1 MGGTNRGRS
10 ISSMTRFS
18 ILSLI
23 CNHHFSDAPTPAR
36 NRSRFAH
43 TTFGIPGVQEH
54 AYFLKETR
62 DAIKIRRRILQCF
75 EEASLPST
83 SDARRKQLLHFCVVG
98 GGPTGV
104 EFSAEL
110 HDLIHD
116 DLSKKYPALLAN
128 VGITLYDVA
137 PRILSM
143 FDSALAQ
150 YATEHFARQHIEVR
164 TRRTVTRVDNGVLH
178 VKEEGEVPFGMLV
191 WSTGVEMTPL
201 IKALQGV
208 KKDPKGGR
216 LVTDGWLR
224 VIQDGPPEGKPPKLI
239 KDVYALGDC
248 AVIDG
253 MELPLTAQVASQKGV
268 WMRKRFELLARR
280 GLDKSLPAGQSVDER
295 TTPDEVMK
303 EGKAIIVPEDLEV
316 GTPFKFRNYG
326 VLAYLGEWKAIGQ
339 GQGRW
344 ELKGYVDVSSGTAIV
359 LTFSL
364 VQMASLVPL
373 ANRVPHYD
381 HLVEE

>member
-1 MGGTNRGRS
+1 M
-10 ISSMTRFS
+10 
-18 ILSLI
+18 
-23 CNHHFSDAPTPAR
+23 
-36 NRSRFAH
+36 
-43 TTFGIPGVQEH
+43 QEH

-83 SDARRKQLLHFCVVG
+83 SEARREQLLHFCVVG

-116 DLSKKYPALLAN
+116 DLSKKYPALLTS
-128 VGITLYDVA
+128 VRITLYDVA

-164 TRRTVTRVDNGVLH
+164 TRRTVTHVDDGVLH

-201 IKALQGV
+201 IRSLRDV

-224 VIQDGPPEGKPPKLI
+224 VIQDAPTEEGKPPKLI

-248 AVIDG
+248 AMIEG

-268 WMRKRFELLARR
+268 WMRKWFESLAQR
-280 GLDKSLPAGQSVDER
+280 GLDKPAPADHYMNER
-295 TTPDEVMK
+295 ATLDKVMK
-303 EGKAIIVPEDLEV
+303 EGEVVVAPEDPEAAV
-316 GTPFKFRNYG
+316 GAPFKFRNYG

-344 ELKGYVDVSSGTAIV
+344 ELKGYARNLFSKFFGDTLPACSGG
-359 LTFSL
+359 SL
-364 VQMASLVPL
+364 GSFGEPRTSA
-373 ANRVPHYD
+373 
-381 HLVEE
+381 

>member
-1 MGGTNRGRS
+1 V
-10 ISSMTRFS
+10 
-18 ILSLI
+18 
-23 CNHHFSDAPTPAR
+23 H
-36 NRSRFAH
+36 
-43 TTFGIPGVQEH
+43 EH

-83 SDARRKQLLHFCVVG
+83 SKARREQLLHFCVVG

-116 DLSKKYPALLAN
+116 DLSKKYPALLTN
-128 VGITLYDVA
+128 VRLTLYDVA

-150 YATEHFARQHIEVR
+150 YATEHFARQHIGVR

-201 IKALQGV
+201 VKSLRGV

-224 VIQDGPPEGKPPKLI
+224 VIQDAPTGEGKSPKLI
-239 KDVYALGDC
+239 QDVYALGDC
-248 AVIDG
+248 AVIEG
-253 MELPLTAQVASQKGV
+253 MELPLTAQVAAQKGV

-280 GLDKSLPAGQSVDER
+280 GLDKSAPAVLTSSASAPMTTASTGTSARPTGDTKTVPTAGHSVNER
-295 TTPDEVMK
+295 VKPDTVVK
-303 EGKAIIVPEDLEV
+303 EEKAIIAPEDPESAV
-316 GTPFKFRNYG
+316 GAPFKYRNYG

-344 ELKGYVDVSSGTAIV
+344 ELKGYT
-359 LTFSL
+359 LSL
-364 VQMASLVPL
+364 F
-373 ANRVPHYD
+373 
-381 HLVEE
+381 

>member
-1 MGGTNRGRS
+1 M
-10 ISSMTRFS
+10 
-18 ILSLI
+18 
-23 CNHHFSDAPTPAR
+23 
-36 NRSRFAH
+36 
-43 TTFGIPGVQEH
+43 QEH

-62 DAIKIRRRILQCF
+62 DAIKIRRRIIQCF

-83 SDARRKQLLHFCVVG
+83 SAARREQLLHFCVVG

-110 HDLIHD
+110 HDLLHD
-116 DLSKKYPALLAN
+116 DLSKKYPALLTS
-128 VGITLYDVA
+128 VRVTLYDVA

-150 YATEHFARQHIEVR
+150 YATEHFARQNIEVR
-164 TRRTVTRVDNGVLH
+164 TRRTVTRVDDGILH

-201 IKALQGV
+201 IKSLQGV
-208 KKDPKGGR
+208 QKDPKGGR

-224 VIQDGPPEGKPPKLI
+224 VLQDAPAEEGKPPKLI

-268 WMRKRFELLARR
+268 WMRKWFESLGRR
-280 GLDKSLPAGQSVDER
+280 GLERSAPADVARE
-295 TTPDEVMK
+295 E
-303 EGKAIIVPEDLEV
+303 KAIAVPEDPEAAV
-316 GTPFKFRNYG
+316 GAPFKYRNYG

-339 GQGRW
+339 DQGRW
-344 ELKGYVDVSSGTAIV
+344 EVKGYALNLFSSAMIPIFWLGQV
-359 LTFSL
+359 
-364 VQMASLVPL
+364 ASLGPL
-373 ANRVPHYD
+373 ANRVPHHD
-381 HLVEE
+381 DLVEKQTPDPTTMVSMERFLTFSLRLTPLPQGHKLLLRA

>member
-1 MGGTNRGRS
+1 MHLRQLVIAVGS
-10 ISSMTRFS
+10 
-18 ILSLI
+18 
-23 CNHHFSDAPTPAR
+23 
-36 NRSRFAH
+36 H
-43 TTFGIPGVQEH
+43 TQTFGIPGVQEH

-83 SDARRKQLLHFCVVG
+83 SEARREQLLHFCVVG

-116 DLSKKYPALLAN
+116 DLSKKYPALLTN
-128 VGITLYDVA
+128 VRITLYDVA

-164 TRRTVTRVDNGVLH
+164 TRRTVTCVDDGVLH
-178 VKEEGEVPFGMLV
+178 VREEGEVPFGMLV

-201 IKALQGV
+201 IKSLRGIR
-208 KKDPKGGR
+208 KDPKGGR

-224 VIQDGPPEGKPPKLI
+224 VIQDAPTEEGKPPKLV

-248 AVIDG
+248 AVIEG

-268 WMRKRFELLARR
+268 WMRKWFESLARR
-280 GLDKSLPAGQSVDER
+280 GLDRPASAGRQMNER
-295 TTPDEVMK
+295 AAPDEVTK
-303 EGKAIIVPEDLEV
+303 DRKVIVPPEDAEAAA
-316 GTPFKFRNYG
+316 GAPFKFRNYG

-344 ELKGYVDVSSGTAIV
+344 ELKGYARSLFSKSIGDISCCFFRWFAWILWRTAY
-359 LTFSL
+359 LTMTISWRNKL
-364 VQMASLVPL
+364 RIPL
-373 ANRVPHYD
+373 
-381 HLVEE
+381 LW

>member
-1 MGGTNRGRS
+1 M
-10 ISSMTRFS
+10 
-18 ILSLI
+18 
-23 CNHHFSDAPTPAR
+23 
-36 NRSRFAH
+36 
-43 TTFGIPGVQEH
+43 QEH

-62 DAIKIRRRILQCF
+62 DAIKIRRRILRCF

-83 SDARRKQLLHFCVVG
+83 SEARRAQLLHFCVVG

-116 DLSKKYPALLAN
+116 DLSKKYPTLLTS
-128 VGITLYDVA
+128 VRITLYDVA

-164 TRRTVTRVDNGVLH
+164 TRRTVTCVDDGILH
-178 VKEEGEVPFGMLV
+178 VREEGEVPFGMLV

-201 IKALQGV
+201 IKSLRGV

-224 VIQDGPPEGKPPKLI
+224 VIQDAPTEEGKPPKLI

-248 AVIDG
+248 AVIEG

-268 WMRKRFELLARR
+268 WMRKWFESLARN
-280 GLDKSLPAGQSVDER
+280 KPTPADHSVNER
-295 TTPDEVMK
+295 ATPDEVMK
-303 EGKAIIVPEDLEV
+303 EEKEIIAPEDPEAAV
-316 GTPFKFRNYG
+316 GAPFKFRNYG

-339 GQGRW
+339 DQGRW
-344 ELKGYVDVSSGTAIV
+344 ELKGYAQS
-359 LTFSL
+359 LFSKSIGNYPVACL
-364 VQMASLVPL
+364 GGWLGSFGELHTSP
-373 ANRVPHYD
+373 
-381 HLVEE
+381 

>member
-1 MGGTNRGRS
+1 MRPRQLVIAVGS
-10 ISSMTRFS
+10 
-18 ILSLI
+18 
-23 CNHHFSDAPTPAR
+23 
-36 NRSRFAH
+36 H
-43 TTFGIPGVQEH
+43 TQTFGIHGVQEH

-83 SDARRKQLLHFCVVG
+83 SEARREQLLHFCVVG

-116 DLSKKYPALLAN
+116 DLSKKYPALLRS
-128 VGITLYDVA
+128 VCITLYDVA

-150 YATEHFARQHIEVR
+150 YATEHFARQHIDVR
-164 TRRTVTRVDNGVLH
+164 TRRTVTRVDDGVLH

-201 IKALQGV
+201 IKSLRGV

-224 VIQDGPPEGKPPKLI
+224 VTQDAPTEEGKPPKLVQ
-239 KDVYALGDC
+239 DVYALGDC
-248 AVIDG
+248 AVIEG

-268 WMRKRFELLARR
+268 WMRKWFESLARN
-280 GLDKSLPAGQSVDER
+280 GLDKPGPANHYVGRV
-295 TTPDEVMK
+295 TPDEVMK
-303 EGKAIIVPEDLEV
+303 KGEVVISPEDPEAAV
-316 GTPFKFRNYG
+316 GAPFKFRNYG

-344 ELKGYVDVSSGTAIV
+344 ELKGYAQNP
-359 LTFSL
+359 FSK
-364 VQMASLVPL
+364 SIG
-373 ANRVPHYD
+373 D
-381 HLVEE
+381 HLVAPPGGSLGSFGEPRTSP

>member
-1 MGGTNRGRS
+1 M
-10 ISSMTRFS
+10 
-18 ILSLI
+18 
-23 CNHHFSDAPTPAR
+23 
-36 NRSRFAH
+36 
-43 TTFGIPGVQEH
+43 
-54 AYFLKETR
+54 
-62 DAIKIRRRILQCF
+62 
-75 EEASLPST
+75 
-83 SDARRKQLLHFCVVG
+83 
-98 GGPTGV
+98 

-116 DLSKKYPALLAN
+116 DLSKKYPALLTS
-128 VGITLYDVA
+128 VRITLYDVA

-164 TRRTVTRVDNGVLH
+164 TRRTVTRVDDGVLH

-201 IKALQGV
+201 IKSLQGV

-224 VIQDGPPEGKPPKLI
+224 VIQEAPAEEGKPPKLI

-268 WMRKRFELLARR
+268 WMRKWFESLARR
-280 GLDKSLPAGQSVDER
+280 GLEKPASVDYSVNEQAA
-295 TTPDEVMK
+295 PGEVAK
-303 EGKAIIVPEDLEV
+303 EEKEIAAPEDPEAAV
-316 GTPFKFRNYG
+316 GAPFKYRNYG
-326 VLAYLGEWKAIGQ
+326 ILAYLGEWKAIGQ

-344 ELKGYVDVSSGTAIV
+344 ELKGYAVV
-359 LTFSL
+359 LFSRCGDTYHFACSDGWL
-364 VQMASLVPL
+364 GSFGE
-373 ANRVPHYD
+373 PHTSP
-381 HLVEE
+381 